1 MQDLP
6 ETDTIDFVEL
16 TAEIVSA
23 YVSNNSIRPA
33 DLGELIT
40 SVHQTVSNLGTPAKT
55 SAESVEKATAA
66 QIKKSITPDGL
77 ISFMDG
83 KRYKTLKRHLT
94 TYGLSPESYRVRF
107 GLPHDYPMVASD
119 YAAQR
124 SALAKSIGLGRVS
137 AEVPAAPAEEVVKAE
152 PKRRGRPSKAA

>member
-1 MQDLP
+1 M
-6 ETDTIDFVEL
+6 
-16 TAEIVSA
+16 
-23 YVSNNSIRPA
+23 
-33 DLGELIT
+33 
-40 SVHQTVSNLGTPAKT
+40 
-55 SAESVEKATAA
+55 
-66 QIKKSITPDGL
+66 QIKKSITPEGL

-94 TYGLSPESYRVRF
+94 THGLSPESYRVRF

>member
-1 MQDLP
+1 MQVLP
-6 ETDTIDFVEL
+6 ENDTVDFVEM
-16 TAEIVSA
+16 AADIVSA

-40 SVHQTVSNLGTPAKT
+40 SVHQTLSSLGTPTEPA
-55 SAESVEKATAA
+55 AENVEKATPV
-66 QIKKSITPDGL
+66 QIKKSITPEGL

-94 TYGLSPESYRVRF
+94 THGLSPESYRVRF